1 MYVFSTDKQLVETS
15 QESFIMHLKQ
25 KNYELLL
32 PRCFLILFLPSQA
45 TTVYTRVFL
54 VRDFIFFGVRTK
66 YLAHTG
72 AK

>member
-32 PRCFLILFLPSQA
+32 PRRFLILFLPSQA
-45 TTVYTRVFL
+45 TTVYTRYASILTMSCFVCNHFL
-54 VRDFIFFGVRTK
+54 G
-66 YLAHTG
+66 
-72 AK
+72 